1 MARRV
6 VPRTLLPFGTC
17 CTLAD
22 MKTRLRWSVYAIS
35 AVGLFVYLWGFSG
48 QFQHAALPNDF
59 PLEQLPYPVTVEG
72 LEVGAAEDL
81 SFVAGG
87 LGAGSTVTIEDA
99 SGGSKEILLRRTH
112 SLAHLMISFFCGIAF
127 WIVSTF
133 FFAPRADTAS
143 IRDFY
148 WCVMLYGL
156 AVMIGG
162 VYHPG
167 ANLWPGALLGVL
179 RIVSLAALPLVFI
192 HLALIF
198 PRRAE
203 MLDRRRWFLPS
214 LWGLAAILIAWQ
226 AFGYLR
232 YCAHPSAAFG
242 QTLALPR
249 YLATAILVA
258 EVAVGLLFLFAS
270 WRRLE
275 LARER
280 KQVKWLLWGFTLGV
294 APYVFLRAVFELLG
308 MPSPLTPQVD
318 RLFALAIPT
327 AFLFTIVRFQFLD
340 IDIIIRRSLIYGIL
354 AAVAIGLYLAVGVL
368 AGRLLERVQSG
379 WQGWLLL
386 VIGLLAGVM
395 FNPLRHAIGRW
406 VDRTFFKIRHDY
418 ERALTRLQREIQAA
432 SGQRELIEAV
442 TRFIQDSMR
451 LNKQAIILGGD
462 SAVIWAGD
470 VDAKTARDFAV
481 LAADEWS
488 TSGPIL
494 ALPNSCS
501 QPEIESEQFPAR
513 LAREGFVLGHLILL
527 DGENRG
533 LILLGAKRT
542 ERRLVEPDIDAIR
555 ECADL
560 TASGLDRLGLV
571 RAVAEEALARQRLH
585 ELNQLKSDFL
595 SRVAHDLRTPLA
607 SVSWSADNLLDG
619 VSGELNESQAD
630 YLRSIKASS
639 GHLARMV
646 SNLLEISRLERAQ
659 TQLDTEPVDL
669 RLVIDRA
676 IKTLRPLAAEK
687 QVRFQVEQVGPMAPV
702 LGNEDKLV
710 EVAMNLLDNAV
721 KYTPED
727 SAIEILIGTL
737 EAGGFGF
744 SVRDHGPGLG
754 SGDVSVLFERF
765 EQGTP
770 SPHSQQHGFGL
781 GLHIVKSYLE
791 LMDGEARAA
800 NHPAGGAVF
809 TCLIPADA
817 EGEDS

>member
-1 MARRV
+1 MR
-6 VPRTLLPFGTC
+6 
-17 CTLAD
+17 
-22 MKTRLRWSVYAIS
+22 TRLRWTVYAIS
-35 AVGLFVYLWGFSG
+35 AIGLFVYLWGFSG
-48 QFQHAALPNDF
+48 QFRHGALPADCPADRF
-59 PLEQLPYPVTVEG
+59 DYPVRVEG
-72 LEVGAAEDL
+72 FEVGSADDL
-81 SFVAGG
+81 RFVAGG
-87 LGAGSTVTIEDA
+87 LKSGTAVTIEDA
-99 SGGSKEILLRRTH
+99 SGGSQEILLRRAH
-112 SLAHLMISFFCGIAF
+112 SLAHLIISFFCGIAF
-127 WIVSTF
+127 WVVSAF
-133 FFAPRADTAS
+133 FFAPRVDTAP

-167 ANLWPGALLGVL
+167 ANLWPGATLGIL
-179 RIVSLAALPLVFI
+179 RIASLAALPLVFI

-198 PRRAE
+198 PRPAE

-226 AFGYLR
+226 AIGYVR
-232 YCAHPSAAFG
+232 YCGHPSASYG

-270 WRRLE
+270 WQRLE
-275 LARER
+275 LAPER

-308 MPSPLTPQVD
+308 LPSPLTPQVD
-318 RLFALAIPT
+318 RLFALAIPM
-327 AFLFTIVRFQFLD
+327 AFLFAIVRFQFLD

-354 AAVAIGLYLAVGVL
+354 AAVAIGLYLVVGVL
-368 AGRLLERVQSG
+368 AGRLLERLQAG

-406 VDRTFFKIRHDY
+406 VDRTFFKIRHNY
-418 ERALTRLQREIQAA
+418 ERALARLQREIQSAR
-432 SGQRELIEAV
+432 GQRELIEAV
-442 TRFIQDSMR
+442 IRFIQDNMR
-451 LNKQAIILGGD
+451 LKKQAVILARDAG
-462 SAVIWAGD
+462 VIWVGA
-470 VDAKTARDFAV
+470 VDAQTAQSFAAMV
-481 LAADEWS
+481 SKEWS
-488 TSGPIL
+488 ISDPIQ

-501 QPEIESEQFPAR
+501 QPEIESERFPAPFSR
-513 LAREGFVLGHLILL
+513 DGFVLGHVIPL

-533 LILLGAKRT
+533 LILLGTKRT

-555 ECADL
+555 ECARM
-560 TASGLDRLGLV
+560 TAAGLDRLGLV
-571 RAVAEEALARQRLH
+571 QAVAEEALARQRLH

-619 VSGELNESQAD
+619 VSGELNESQAE

-659 TQLDTEPVDL
+659 TQLDIGPVNL
-669 RLVIDRA
+669 RTVVDRA
-676 IKTLRPLAAEK
+676 IKTLGPLAAEK
-687 QVRFQVEQVGPMAPV
+687 QVRFEVDQTGPAAV
-702 LGNEDKLV
+702 QGNEDKLV

-721 KYTPED
+721 KYTPEG

-737 EAGGFGF
+737 VAEGFGF

-754 SGDVSVLFERF
+754 QGDVSALFERF
-765 EQGTP
+765 EQGSP

-791 LMDGEARAA
+791 LMEGEARAA
-800 NHPAGGAVF
+800 NHPDGGAVF
-809 TCLIPADA
+809 TCLFPAEA